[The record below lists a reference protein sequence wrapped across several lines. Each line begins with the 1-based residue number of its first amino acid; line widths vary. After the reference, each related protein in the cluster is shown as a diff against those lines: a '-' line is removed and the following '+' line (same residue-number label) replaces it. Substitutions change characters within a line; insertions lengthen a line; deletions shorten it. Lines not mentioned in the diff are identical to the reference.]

1 MELKDIKALQDM
13 GFTLDQIME
22 VYYPASNGT
31 AGAEQTKV
39 SEQTARGS
47 KDAASDS
54 SAGAEQTKGAEQTAQ
69 GSKDTAS
76 ASEGKKKDSSDG
88 LEEIKNE
95 IGLLKNYIFK
105 QNATENKGGSI
116 TPETSA
122 DILKS
127 IFNKEV

>member
-13 GFTLDQIME
+13 GFTLDQIKE
-22 VYYPASNGT
+22 VYYP
-31 AGAEQTKV
+31 
-39 SEQTARGS
+39 
-47 KDAASDS
+47 ASDS

>member
-13 GFTLDQIME
+13 GFTLDQIKE
-22 VYYPASNGT
+22 VYFPNDTSVKTAEHLEPADQTSAKAPENGS
-31 AGAEQTKV
+31 V
-39 SEQTARGS
+39 N
-47 KDAASDS
+47 
-54 SAGAEQTKGAEQTAQ
+54 
-69 GSKDTAS
+69 
-76 ASEGKKKDSSDG
+76 KKKDSSDG

-95 IGLLKNYIFK
+95 LGLLKNYIFK

>member
-13 GFTLDQIME
+13 GFTLDQIKE
-22 VYYPASNGT
+22 VYYPDN
-31 AGAEQTKV
+31 
-39 SEQTARGS
+39 
-47 KDAASDS
+47 
-54 SAGAEQTKGAEQTAQ
+54 KGE
-69 GSKDTAS
+69 DTAEHLEPADQTS
-76 ASEGKKKDSSDG
+76 AKTPENGSENKKKDSSDG

>member
-13 GFTLDQIME
+13 GFTLDQIKE
-22 VYYPASNGT
+22 VYFPDNTSVKTADQTSAKTPENG
-31 AGAEQTKV
+31 
-39 SEQTARGS
+39 SEN
-47 KDAASDS
+47 
-54 SAGAEQTKGAEQTAQ
+54 
-69 GSKDTAS
+69 
-76 ASEGKKKDSSDG
+76 KKKDSSDG

-105 QNATENKGGSI
+105 QNATENKGGSV

>member
-13 GFTLDQIME
+13 GFTLDQIKE
-22 VYYPASNGT
+22 VYYPAS
-31 AGAEQTKV
+31 
-39 SEQTARGS
+39 
-47 KDAASDS
+47 DS
-54 SAGAEQTKGAEQTAQ
+54 TAGAEQTKGAEQTAQ

-76 ASEGKKKDSSDG
+76 ASEGKKKDSSSDG

-95 IGLLKNYIFK
+95 LGLLKNYIFK
-105 QNATENKGGSI
+105 QNATENKGGSV